1 MFTFLLSND
10 CNKILLVFL
19 YTHIIVSNVQINVIM
34 QFIGIILL
42 DYFSAQTRIN
52 L

>member
-19 YTHIIVSNVQINVIM
+19 YTHIIVSNVQINVINKCN
-34 QFIGIILL
+34 LL
-42 DYFSAQTRIN
+42 ASFFLTIFQ
-52 L
+52 LEPV

>member
-1 MFTFLLSND
+1 MFTFLLSID
-10 CNKILLVFL
+10 CSEIGFFL
-19 YTHIIVSNVQINVIM
+19 CTHIIVSNVQINVIM

-42 DYFSAQTRIN
+42 DSLSAQTRIN